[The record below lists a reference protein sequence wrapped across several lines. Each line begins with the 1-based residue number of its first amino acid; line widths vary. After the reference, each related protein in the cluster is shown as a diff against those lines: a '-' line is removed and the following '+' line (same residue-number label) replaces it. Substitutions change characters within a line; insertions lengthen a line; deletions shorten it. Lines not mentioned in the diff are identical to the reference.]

1 MQQKFAEEVKEIA
14 LKVMVQDWRVR
25 IEQIETL
32 FAFIDENVNVFQ
44 SSQKQSR
51 MSDVTDIICKL
62 LGDQNVKI

>member
-1 MQQKFAEEVKEIA
+1 
-14 LKVMVQDWRVR
+14 MVQDWRVR